1 MKNPSRCLCSWFEDD
16 DDDENPKSS
25 KATTLLSAHD
35 IISYSEIE
43 AISENN
49 ENSHTVNDK
58 GVAHGVTNNVK
69 EEGDSLDLFMM
80 GVETSAALDTKKA
93 IDRQWEN
100 RSHNRGTDKI
110 GFDSEDELWENDD
123 TTTRKRIWLDSC
135 HADEATSPWEM
146 DDDKRTE
153 IGREEKS
160 NGLRS
165 IDISYSSTN
174 REKKRSDQIRPLDKL
189 DYSFIP
195 YESFRRSFLRQNYTS
210 PLKKYYD
217 GDIQVTFIGNFLS
230 KGNQEVYRENNVTP
244 LPIDTFE
251 DLSTRQTDDP
261 QQKQNVNFPPA
272 LFTALSKAGCKRPT
286 PIQRYAM
293 PLLLSGF
300 DLLCTASTGSGK
312 TLAYALPLVV
322 HVCDQ
327 RPIVPGQDGPIGL
340 IIRYVSNTSIAL
352 ERNLEF
358 KFTEM
363 FLTSF
368 LGESLPIHSL

>member
-1 MKNPSRCLCSWFEDD
+1 MKNPSRSVCSWFEDD
-16 DDDENPKSS
+16 DDDENLRSS
-25 KATTLLSAHD
+25 KATTLFSAHD
-35 IISYSEIE
+35 IISYNEIE
-43 AISENN
+43 AMSETN
-49 ENSHTVNDK
+49 ENSHHVNDK
-58 GVAHGVTNNVK
+58 GVAHGETNNVK

-80 GVETSAALDTKKA
+80 GIKTSTALDPKKA
-93 IDRQWEN
+93 RDLQWKKC
-100 RSHNRGTDKI
+100 RHNRGTDKI
-110 GFDSEDELWENDD
+110 GFDSEDDELWDNYG

-135 HADEATSPWEM
+135 NADEATSPWEM

-165 IDISYSSTN
+165 NDIGYSSTN
-174 REKKRSDQIRPLDKL
+174 RVKKRSDQILPLEKL
-189 DYSFIP
+189 DNSSIP
-195 YESFRRSFLRQNYTS
+195 FESFRRSFLRQNYTS
-210 PLKKYYD
+210 PLKTYYDD

-230 KGNQEVYRENNVTP
+230 KGNQEKTNVIP

-251 DLSTRQTDDP
+251 DLSTRQTDDQ
-261 QQKQNVNFPPA
+261 QQKQKINFPPTLFMA
-272 LFTALSKAGCKRPT
+272 LLKAGYKRPT

-352 ERNLEF
+352 EGNL
-358 KFTEM
+358 KFN
-363 FLTSF
+363 S
-368 LGESLPIHSL
+368 H

>member
-1 MKNPSRCLCSWFEDD
+1 
-16 DDDENPKSS
+16 
-25 KATTLLSAHD
+25 
-35 IISYSEIE
+35 
-43 AISENN
+43 
-49 ENSHTVNDK
+49 
-58 GVAHGVTNNVK
+58 
-69 EEGDSLDLFMM
+69 
-80 GVETSAALDTKKA
+80 
-93 IDRQWEN
+93 
-100 RSHNRGTDKI
+100 
-110 GFDSEDELWENDD
+110 
-123 TTTRKRIWLDSC
+123 
-135 HADEATSPWEM
+135 M

-189 DYSFIP
+189 DYSSIP

-272 LFTALSKAGCKRPT
+272 LFTALSKAGYKRPT